1 MRKLA
6 TAAATVVIST
16 SILLS
21 TTGAVVSQ
29 ERTSTLSLERERQA
43 TLEEFDITEVPS
55 LDAVR
60 AIAIDLFALP
70 VEQQNAEQL
79 KALATEANRT
89 ANLVDYIYD
98 EYDDYYRD
106 NYRYEFVQKKVIEAA
121 SEYGKVFNDFL
132 SIRNQAYFNLGLLSR
147 NAGRTMEAFLYFKD
161 AFRLSSF
168 DCGQNTPKTSC
179 MRWKAEQELQKL
191 LGLSHIKAY
200 VTW

>member
-6 TAAATVVIST
+6 TVGAAVVISI
-16 SILLS
+16 SALLS
-21 TTGAVVSQ
+21 TTGSVVSQ
-29 ERTSTLSLERERQA
+29 ERSSTLSLERERQA

-60 AIAIDLFALP
+60 AIATRLFALP
-70 VEQQNAEQL
+70 VEQQDAEQL

-106 NYRYEFVQKKVIEAA
+106 NYKYEFVQKKVIETA
-121 SEYGKVFNDFL
+121 SEYGEVFNVFVN
-132 SIRNQAYFNLGLLSR
+132 IRNQAYFNLGLLSR

-168 DCGQNTPKTSC
+168 DCGQNTPATSC

>member
-1 MRKLA
+1 MRKL
-6 TAAATVVIST
+6 TTLSAAVVIST
-16 SILLS
+16 SALLS
-21 TTGAVVSQ
+21 AMNSVVSQ
-29 ERTSTLSLERERQA
+29 ENTGTLSLERDRQA
-43 TLEEFDITEVPS
+43 TLAEFNITEVPS

-60 AIAIDLFALP
+60 AIATRLFALP
-70 VEQQNAEQL
+70 VEQQDAEQL

-98 EYDDYYRD
+98 EYDNYYRD
-106 NYRYEFVQKKVIEAA
+106 NYRYEFVQKQVLKSA
-121 SEYGKVFNDFL
+121 SEYGNVFNEFL

-168 DCGQNTPKTSC
+168 DCGQNTPATSC

>member
-1 MRKLA
+1 MKKLA
-6 TAAATVVIST
+6 AVGAAVAIST
-16 SILLS
+16 SVLFS
-21 TTGAVVSQ
+21 TTGSVVSQ
-29 ERTSTLSLERERQA
+29 ERSGTLSLERERQA
-43 TLEEFDITEVPS
+43 TLEEFDITEVPN
-55 LDAVR
+55 LDSVR
-60 AIAIDLFALP
+60 AIATHLFALP
-70 VEQQNAEQL
+70 VEQQDAEEL

-98 EYDDYYRD
+98 EYDGYYRD
-106 NYRYEFVQKKVIEAA
+106 SYKYEFVQREVIKAA
-121 SEYGKVFNDFL
+121 TEYGTIFNEFL
-132 SIRNQAYFNLGLLSR
+132 NIRNQAYFNLGLLSR

-168 DCGQNTPKTSC
+168 DCGPKTPATSC